1 MSPDVEAL
9 RAAAVATP
17 LKQRIDALDRCFR
30 VWQRPDS
37 PWLQELSAGVE
48 LYSPQA
54 LRFALRH
61 GLAEWT
67 GEAMHRLIREEA
79 HGRWRGPSLTA
90 VWLGGSIPNA
100 SFAALALPLLVGSA
114 VIAKTARHDRVS
126 PTLFQRSLRDADPT
140 LATALHVTDENEIP
154 ALADAMVVYG
164 SDATVSALR
173 SRCAAG
179 VRFVGH
185 GHKLSAA
192 AVGPD
197 AELEQA
203 AGAIA
208 IDLSL
213 FDGRGCLSPAH
224 IFVDASDSK
233 RPERFMELLCDA
245 LRKLAV
251 ELPRGRL
258 DDAEHALLREV
269 RARLAA
275 VGRPLDISPHGTDW
289 AVWLNPPAELG
300 RPGLLR
306 HVGVSPVS
314 GLTGLEALCSGLA
327 PHLSSLAVC
336 GWDRQEPVLT
346 SIVHA
351 AGGSRI
357 CEPGQLQLPR
367 LNWRHDGMGAIEPLL
382 RSVEIG

>member
-1 MSPDVEAL
+1 
-9 RAAAVATP
+9 
-17 LKQRIDALDRCFR
+17 
-30 VWQRPDS
+30 
-37 PWLQELSAGVE
+37 
-48 LYSPQA
+48 
-54 LRFALRH
+54 
-61 GLAEWT
+61 
-67 GEAMHRLIREEA
+67 MHRLIREEA

-140 LATALHVTDENEIP
+140 LAAALHVTDENEIP

-185 GHKLSAA
+185 GPQLSAA
-192 AVGPD
+192 AVGPA
-197 AELEQA
+197 AELEHA
-203 AGAIA
+203 AGALA
-208 IDLSL
+208 SDRSL

-258 DDAEHALLREV
+258 DDAEHALLREI

-275 VGRPLDISPHGTDW
+275 VGHPLDISPHGTDW
-289 AVWLNPPAELG
+289 AVWLNPPAALG

-306 HVGVSPVS
+306 HVGVSPVA
-314 GLTGLEALCSGLA
+314 GLPGLDPNDSPPRTGLDPGTGMALASSSPSPSA
-327 PHLSSLAVC
+327 PPRPSCPPRSRARRRSTRRAPSSS
-336 GWDRQEPVLT
+336 P
-346 SIVHA
+346 
-351 AGGSRI
+351 SRRARRRRPQRRRR
-357 CEPGQLQLPR
+357 CR
-367 LNWRHDGMGAIEPLL
+367 RRC
-382 RSVEIG
+382 RSQRRRRCRRVARR